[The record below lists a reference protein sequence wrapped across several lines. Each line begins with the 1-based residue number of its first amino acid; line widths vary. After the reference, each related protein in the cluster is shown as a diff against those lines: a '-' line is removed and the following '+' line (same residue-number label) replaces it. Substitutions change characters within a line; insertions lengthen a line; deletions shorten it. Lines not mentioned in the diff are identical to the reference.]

1 MARQYARIHLRIWA
15 DSRFIGLSAE
25 AQSLYFKLLTH
36 PTMNLCGVADWRP
49 KRLAALSKG
58 QTVQGV
64 LEAAKELEK
73 GVYIVVDD
81 DTEEVLVRSFIRN
94 DGTLR
99 NSKVAVAVGKDYMAV
114 TSTKLRAC
122 IVYELRRL
130 NEHSDEWPGLD
141 KVSDLLSE
149 PCIDPHEL
157 ESDSL
162 SDTLSDSL
170 SDTLSDSLSDTLSDT
185 QSDNASDAL
194 SKNRPYPSTLSPQ
207 PTTYNLQPST
217 IAQTKRDEIEQGNVD
232 EPYPIDFEQ
241 FWEVYPRHEGKQSAY
256 QAWRKARRKTNHTF
270 MLAKAQQYANDPNR
284 VGQYTLP
291 PTNWLK
297 GGHWDD
303 DPLPNRSIS
312 SDKSQAGQDH
322 NAALIASYGQQ
333 AMAQGGLLEC

>member
-58 QTVQGV
+58 QTVQRV
-64 LEAAKELEK
+64 LDAAKELEK
-73 GVYIVVDD
+73 GLYIVVDD

-122 IVYELRRL
+122 IVYELHRL

-149 PCIDPHEL
+149 PCVDPHEL

-162 SDTLSDSL
+162 SDALSDALSDSL
-170 SDTLSDSLSDTLSDT
+170 SD
-185 QSDNASDAL
+185 AL
-194 SKNRPYPSTLSPQ
+194 SQNRPYPSTLIPQ

-217 IAQTKRDEIEQGNVD
+217 VAQSERDEIGQDELD
-232 EPYPIDFEQ
+232 EPYPIEFEQ
-241 FWEVYPRHEGKQSAY
+241 FWEIYPRHEGKQSAY
-256 QAWRKARRKTNHTF
+256 RAWRKARRKTGHTF
-270 MLAKAQQYANDPNR
+270 MLAKAQQYAKDPNR
-284 VGQYTLP
+284 VGQYTLT

-303 DPLPNRSIS
+303 DPLPNRSIA

-333 AMAQGGLLEC
+333 ATAQGELLEC

>member
-15 DSRFIGLSAE
+15 DSRFLGLSAE

-58 QTVQGV
+58 QTIAEV
-64 LEAAKELEK
+64 LEAAKELES
-73 GVYIVVDD
+73 GFYIVVDE

-99 NSKVAVAVGKDYMAV
+99 NSKVAVAVSKDYMAV

-130 NEHSDEWPGLD
+130 SECSEEWAGLD

-157 ESDSL
+157 GA
-162 SDTLSDSL
+162 DT
-170 SDTLSDSLSDTLSDT
+170 LSDTLSDT
-185 QSDNASDAL
+185 QSDRVSDTL
-194 SKNRPYPSTLSPQ
+194 SQNRPYPSTLIPQ

-217 IAQTKRDEIEQGNVD
+217 VAQPERDKIEQGDVD
-232 EPYPIDFEQ
+232 ESYPIEFEQ
-241 FWEVYPRHEGKQSAY
+241 FWGIYPRHEGKQSAY
-256 QAWRKARRKTNHTF
+256 QAWRKARRKTNHVF

-284 VGQYTLP
+284 VGQYTLA

-297 GGHWDD
+297 GEHWDD
-303 DPLPNRSIS
+303 DPLPNRNTTP
-312 SDKSQAGQDH
+312 DRSQANQDA
-322 NAALIASYGQQ
+322 NAALIAHYAALEAAENNSQQ
-333 AMAQGGLLEC
+333 GVLSC